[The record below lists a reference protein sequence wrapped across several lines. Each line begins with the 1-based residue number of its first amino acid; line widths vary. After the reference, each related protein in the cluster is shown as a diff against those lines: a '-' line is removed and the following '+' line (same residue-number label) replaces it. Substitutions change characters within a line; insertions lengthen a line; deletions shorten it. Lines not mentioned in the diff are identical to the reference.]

1 MLDGVLLKTG
11 GGGDVGS
18 RLPHCWQNDQ
28 PTSLAVLHSG
38 QIIPS
43 GCTGASSSIG
53 ILSEWTVPGELD
65 GVVSAGCDEA
75 CSMPASEVAH
85 RRQTVE
91 PDLFLAS
98 HFGQTIMPI
107 RSNPPHYT

>member
-1 MLDGVLLKTG
+1 M
-11 GGGDVGS
+11 
-18 RLPHCWQNDQ
+18 
-28 PTSLAVLHSG
+28 
-38 QIIPS
+38 IPS

-53 ILSEWTVPGELD
+53 ILSESTAPGELD
-65 GVVSAGCDEA
+65 GVVSACDEA

-85 RRQTVE
+85 MRQTVE